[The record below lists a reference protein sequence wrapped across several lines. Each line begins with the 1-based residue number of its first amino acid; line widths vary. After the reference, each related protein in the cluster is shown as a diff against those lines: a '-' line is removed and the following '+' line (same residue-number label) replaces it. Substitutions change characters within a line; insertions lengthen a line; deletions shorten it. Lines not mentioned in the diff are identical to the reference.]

1 MKVGSTC
8 YIQINPSYSVF
19 TVAKFVMDHLIRNVR
34 ILRKAHT
41 EFSVRLS

>member
-19 TVAKFVMDHLIRNVR
+19 TVAKIRNG
-34 ILRKAHT
+34 
-41 EFSVRLS
+41 SPY